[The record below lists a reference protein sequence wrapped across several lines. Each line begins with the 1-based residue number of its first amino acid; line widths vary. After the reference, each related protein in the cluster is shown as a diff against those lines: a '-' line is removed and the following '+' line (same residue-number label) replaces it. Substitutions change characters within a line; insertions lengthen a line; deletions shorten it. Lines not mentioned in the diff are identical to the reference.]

1 MTESTFAIVAVNAP
15 AYGGGSTY
23 PYREAGKA
31 SLFPGPVF
39 HYYVPPELCQAVQP
53 GVLVEV
59 PYSTRLAQGLVIA
72 LSEHSPVEE
81 TKPIKRVRFAAP
93 VLSPEQVELGLWLS
107 FRYCTPLIECYRL
120 MLPPGMLRQPRSV
133 LRLRSAEP
141 IPPDLPEPQRA
152 VAQLLERQ
160 GTLSRGQL
168 IHRLGQKDIPSA
180 IDALVRRG
188 IVIRDSALPA
198 PAVSA
203 KRVNFVRRVASPP
216 QIDDARPFLG
226 HSSKQADILQVL
238 LEEGDPLP
246 ARDHVLVEADTTAS
260 TLHAVADKGW
270 IELTSERR
278 LVVLAPQAQ
287 QADLSSAP
295 AQSAI
300 VEQLQA
306 AGRPV
311 EAHVLCEAAHV
322 STSSLHTLVERG
334 LAEIVIEPAAVMLTI
349 DEEQAREEIIALRR
363 AEAQHRILDYL
374 LSRPAGEWIWVS
386 WVYAETGATLAD
398 LQALENH
405 DLVEL
410 SEREMWRDPLANK
423 AFALERSPRLTP
435 DQERAWATIRP
446 AFGAPLAAGS
456 TPPTFL
462 LHGVT
467 GSGKTEIYLCA
478 AEVALQHGKQAIIL
492 VPEISLT
499 PQTIRRFAARFPQG
513 LGIIHSDLSAGERY
527 DTWRRARAGQIRLV
541 VGPRSALFA
550 PLPDIG
556 LIVLDEE
563 HDASYKQ
570 DDVMPAY
577 HARDVA
583 LHIARQHG
591 STVILGSATPD
602 VGTYFRAVER
612 QEIRLVEL
620 PRRVLC
626 HRHQIEAGRAQLAHT
641 QARYRP
647 LGPGYAD
654 VYVAELPPVRIVD
667 MRHELRAGNYHI
679 FSRPLQAEMRRVLA
693 EGEQAILFL
702 NRRGAATF
710 VMCRD
715 CGHVIRCPRCDV
727 PLTFH
732 LKEQQLTC
740 HHCNHHEPVPYVCP
754 RCDSRRIKH
763 FGAGTQRVERALHE
777 LLPSARLLRWDS
789 DTTREKGSHEAL
801 LDRFIDHQADVL
813 IGTQMIAKGLD
824 LPLVTLVGVVSAD
837 TALNLPDFRS
847 AERTFQLLEQVAG
860 RAGRGLRGG
869 QVIVQTYT
877 PEHYAIRAAAGHNYR
892 AFYARERAF
901 RLRAGYPPFARMARL
916 LYQSWDLSECREQA
930 TELAAAL
937 QSTIERDGFS
947 TVALIG
953 PAPAFLRRLRGH
965 WRWQILL
972 RTDRAGELH
981 ALLCQTELPPGW
993 HLDID
998 PLDVL

>member
-1 MTESTFAIVAVNAP
+1 VTETAFAIVAVNAP
-15 AYGGGSTY
+15 ASGGGSAY
-23 PYREAGKA
+23 PYRNAAEA

-39 HYYVPPELCQAVQP
+39 HYHIPLELLQSVQP

-59 PYSTRLAQGLVIA
+59 PYGTRLAQGLVIA

-81 TKPIKRVRFAAP
+81 TKPVKRVRFAGP
-93 VLSPEQVELGLWLS
+93 VLSPEQVDLGLWLS
-107 FRYCTPLIECYRL
+107 LRYCTPLIECYRL

-133 LRLRSAEP
+133 LRLRPAEP
-141 IPPDLPEPQRA
+141 IPPDLPESQRA
-152 VAQLLERQ
+152 VVELLERH
-160 GTLSRGQL
+160 GALTRGQI
-168 IHRLGQKDIPSA
+168 IHRLARKDAQSA
-180 IDALVRRG
+180 IDTLVHQD
-188 IVIRDSALPA
+188 IVIRGSMLPA
-198 PAVSA
+198 PAVRP

-216 QIDDARPFLG
+216 QIEDARPFLG

-238 LEEGDPLP
+238 LEEADPLP
-246 ARDHVLVEADTTAS
+246 SRERVLAEADTTAS
-260 TLHAVADKGW
+260 TLRVVAEKGW
-270 IELTSERR
+270 VELTSERR
-278 LVVLAPQAQ
+278 LVVLAPHAA

-300 VEQLQA
+300 VEHLQA
-306 AGRPV
+306 MGRPV
-311 EAHVLCEAAHV
+311 EAHALCQAASV
-322 STSSLHTLVERG
+322 SISPLRALIERG
-334 LAEIVIEPAAVMLTI
+334 LAEIVVEPAAVVLTI
-349 DEEQAREEIIALRR
+349 GEERARAEIAALRG
-363 AEAQHRILDYL
+363 AEAQHRVLDYL

-386 WVYAETGATLAD
+386 WVYAETGGALAD
-398 LQALENH
+398 VQALEEH
-405 DLVEL
+405 ALVEL
-410 SEREMWRDPLANK
+410 AEREMWRDPLAGT
-423 AFALERSPRLTP
+423 AFVLERAPRLTP
-435 DQERAWATIRP
+435 DQECAWAAICP
-446 AFGAPLAAGS
+446 ALEAPMLPAA
-456 TPPTFL
+456 PPTFL

-467 GSGKTEIYLCA
+467 GSGKTEIYLRA
-478 AEVALQHGKQAIIL
+478 ADVALQHGRQAIVL

-527 DTWRRARAGQIRLV
+527 DTWRRIRAGQIQLV
-541 VGPRSALFA
+541 IGPRSALFA

-563 HDASYKQ
+563 HDGSYKQ
-570 DDVMPAY
+570 DDIMPAY

-583 LHIARQHG
+583 LQIARQHG

-602 VGTYFRAVER
+602 MGTYYRATETK
-612 QEIRLVEL
+612 EIQLVEL

-626 HRHQIEAGRAQLAHT
+626 HRSQIEAGRAQLARAQT
-641 QARYRP
+641 RYRP
-647 LGPGYAD
+647 LGPGYSD
-654 VYVAELPPVRIVD
+654 VYVAELPPVRVVD
-667 MRHELRAGNYHI
+667 MRHELRAGNHHM
-679 FSRPLQAEMRRVLA
+679 FSRALQAEIRRVLA
-693 EGEQAILFL
+693 DGEQAILFL

-715 CGHVIRCPRCDV
+715 CGHVIRCPRCEV

-732 LKEQQLTC
+732 LKGQQLTC
-740 HHCNHHEPVPYVCP
+740 HHCNHHQPVPYVCP

-801 LDRFIDHQADVL
+801 LDRFVEHEADVL

-837 TALNLPDFRS
+837 TALHLPDFRS
-847 AERTFQLLEQVAG
+847 AERTFQLLEQVSG

-877 PEHYAIRAAAGHNYR
+877 PEHYAIQAAAKHDYR
-892 AFYARERAF
+892 DFYARECAF
-901 RLRAGYPPFARMARL
+901 RRRAGYPPFARLARL
-916 LYQSWDLSECREQA
+916 LYQSADLSRCRERA
-930 TELAAAL
+930 TELAAVLAYR
-937 QSTIERDGFS
+937 IEQDSFS
-947 TVALIG
+947 SISLIG
-953 PAPAFLRRLRGH
+953 PAPAFLRRLHGR

-972 RTDRAGELH
+972 RAGRPSDLEA
-981 ALLCQTELPPGW
+981 ALTQLELPPGW
-993 HLDID
+993 RLDID